1 MVTLDS
7 LNRALRQVTLELDAV
22 GLWDGKLDKVE
33 VVLSYLPS
41 GLWGECGFVYDR
53 GVGGLSAL
61 AGFREGVIYL
71 PFNARV
77 SRRRG
82 ETLRDVLRHEYGH
95 ALAWLRPSF
104 VRGTWFRE
112 TFGAAYDEEWAE
124 RPAFDSGRYV
134 SEYATT
140 NAKED
145 FAETFVAWLRG
156 DVRRDGVGKKISA
169 INTHAVPFAISSSL
183 AKSRGPFG

>member
-1 MVTLDS
+1 MVTIDS
-7 LNRALRQVTLELDAV
+7 LNRALRRVHRELDAV
-22 GLWDGKLDKVE
+22 GLWDGKLEKIE

-53 GVGGLSAL
+53 GVGGLAAL
-61 AGFREGVIYL
+61 AGFREGVIYV
-71 PFNARV
+71 PFNAPV

-112 TFGAAYDEEWAE
+112 TFGAAYDEEWRARPVFDE
-124 RPAFDSGRYV
+124 REYV
-134 SEYATT
+134 SSYSTMR
-140 NAKED
+140 AKED
-145 FAETFVAWLRG
+145 FAETFATWLRG
-156 DVRRDGVGKKISA
+156 DARFDGVGNKVSA
-169 INTHAVPFAISSSL
+169 INARAR
-183 AKSRGPFG
+183 KGGGR